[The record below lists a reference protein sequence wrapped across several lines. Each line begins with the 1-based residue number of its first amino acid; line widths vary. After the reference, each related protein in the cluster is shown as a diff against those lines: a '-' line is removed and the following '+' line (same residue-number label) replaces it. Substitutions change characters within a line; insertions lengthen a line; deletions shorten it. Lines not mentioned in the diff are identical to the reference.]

1 MMRQADS
8 AVRMLLRLQEARRKL
23 EARPEDHD
31 RAERAEHITAVLMK
45 QVFDTPAPPR
55 RPPPPA
61 EPTAVIARSAKR
73 DAAIPPEPPHPTRV
87 SSHDPETR
95 KHATETSARQPA
107 PPAAEQ
113 PKPARHP
120 LESPRK
126 RALID
131 AHCFG
136 PREPDPN
143 RRYPGENAA
152 MLLMAR
158 REAKRG
164 ADPDAT

>member
-8 AVRMLLRLQEARRKL
+8 AVRMLLRLQEVRRKL

-45 QVFDTPAPPR
+45 QAFDTPAPAR
-55 RPPPPA
+55 RPPPAA
-61 EPTAVIARSAKR
+61 EPAQVMRGAKR
-73 DAAIPPEPPHPTRV
+73 DAAILPEPPHPARV
-87 SSHDPETR
+87 SSHGPETR
-95 KHATETSARQPA
+95 KHATETSARHPA

-120 LESPRK
+120 LENPRK